1 MNLSRLRYLLSLT
14 DGSPFNATTRQESV
28 HQSFI
33 SRYSISSNTN
43 ISDVLKV
50 ITPSRPGLVS
60 DIFHK
65 TPSRRC
71 SVHQSCMSQIPYRA
85 YRRFAIQRRNA
96 PRTGP
101 SILNVSDIFHNTS
114 IDSPISPQN
123 PKARFNENTC
133 LRQLHTLIYYVT
145 RVVLRLGH
153 TKALLFIQLL
163 IEIINC

>member
-1 MNLSRLRYLLSLT
+1 MHLNPFMNLSRLRYLLSLT

-114 IDSPISPQN
+114 IDSPQN

-133 LRQLHTLIYYVT
+133 LRQLHTLIY
-145 RVVLRLGH
+145 
-153 TKALLFIQLL
+153 
-163 IEIINC
+163 

>member
-50 ITPSRPGLVS
+50 ITPSRPELVS
-60 DIFHK
+60 AIFHK

-71 SVHQSCMSQIPYRA
+71 SVHQSWTSQISFSRGYTFYHSTPQRA
-85 YRRFAIQRRNA
+85 ENL
-96 PRTGP
+96 
-101 SILNVSDIFHNTS
+101 SINV
-114 IDSPISPQN
+114 
-123 PKARFNENTC
+123 EC
-133 LRQLHTLIYYVT
+133 LRHLSQHYQRLPSKPQGEVQWKHLPQTIPYSTLIYEIT
-145 RVVLRLGH
+145 LVLFN
-153 TKALLFIQLL
+153 TKQQ
-163 IEIINC
+163 

>member
-50 ITPSRPGLVS
+50 ITPSRPELVS
-60 DIFHK
+60 AIFHK

-71 SVHQSCMSQIPYRA
+71 SVHQSCTSQMPSRA
-85 YRRFAIQRRNA
+85 YTFYHSTPQRAENL
-96 PRTGP
+96 
-101 SILNVSDIFHNTS
+101 SINV
-114 IDSPISPQN
+114 
-123 PKARFNENTC
+123 EC
-133 LRQLHTLIYYVT
+133 LRHLSQHYQRLPSKPQGEVQWKHLPQTTSYTYIQDHTSSVQYQTAV
-145 RVVLRLGH
+145 
-153 TKALLFIQLL
+153 ALWPGWVPPKRY
-163 IEIINC
+163 C